1 MTFQRTVKGHQVDI
15 SESFLAPATEAAID
29 EIKWTY
35 SKRCFFFFLL
45 QIVKYNSSY
54 LESLNVGTQNL
65 NLFSLR
71 FIL

>member
-1 MTFQRTVKGHQVDI
+1 MIKGYQVDI

-35 SKRCFFFFLL
+35 SKTWFFFFLL
-45 QIVKYNSSY
+45 QIVKYNSPH
-54 LESLNVGTQNL
+54 LESSNVGTQNL